1 MKIIETIEDLEHAYA
16 EAVSSLIP
24 SGYSAVVELF
34 PGKEKNKKSR
44 KKRKDSAAHN
54 WDPLSGSVSIT
65 FVKPESPTSHLVK
78 AEAQSY
84 SPGEHSPAGLS
95 SQLAEAVRA
104 LDAAEHKVAFVSLKW
119 FRDQF
124 LPGFGVAWAATPHA
138 GKEIVSE
145 AIARGLFLTSK
156 VQNPKAPAFPVTAIR
171 LNRDLP
177 EFKQILGSAPLAHSR
192 TFRPVTI
199 AGEALSDTIVRDRR

>member
-1 MKIIETIEDLEHAYA
+1 MKSIEDIQRAYKR
-16 EAVSSLIP
+16 AVSALVP
-24 SGYSAVVELF
+24 AGYCAEVALLD
-34 PGKEKNKKSR
+34 GKGR
-44 KKRKDSAAHN
+44 KKRRDAAARN
-54 WDPLSGSVSIT
+54 WDPLSGSVLIT
-65 FVKPESPTSHLVK
+65 LKPEP
-78 AEAQSY
+78 
-84 SPGEHSPAGLS
+84 PARRPAKIREKQPVVALP

-124 LPGFGVAWAATPHA
+124 LPGSGVAWAATPYA
-138 GKEIVSE
+138 GQETVKE
-145 AIARGLFLTSK
+145 AIDRGLFLTSK

-177 EFKQILGSAPLAHSR
+177 EVRQTLASAPAAHSR
-192 TFRPVTI
+192 IFRPVAI